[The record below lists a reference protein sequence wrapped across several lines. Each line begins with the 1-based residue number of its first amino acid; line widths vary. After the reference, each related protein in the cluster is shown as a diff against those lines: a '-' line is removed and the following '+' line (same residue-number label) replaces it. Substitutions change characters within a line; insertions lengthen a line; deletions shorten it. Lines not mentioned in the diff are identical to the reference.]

1 MEICLSVASLSIH
14 DAEDGHENAI
24 FIQGNNVSNGLGSL
38 YSKQGSKGLNQ
49 DAANLYQGYG
59 VDDGALCG
67 VFDGHGKNGQVVSE
81 LVCNQLPS
89 LLLSL
94 KNALSKVNFYMWKG
108 ACISVFELMDK
119 DIELQEIL
127 DCSFSGTTAV
137 QGQDLVIANLGDS
150 RAVLGKLTK
159 NGVETIQL
167 TKDLPGFEAERI
179 RNCNGR
185 VAALNHEPHVQRVWL
200 PHEDT
205 QGLAMSRAFG
215 DFILKDHIIAI
226 SKIKYHRLTSDD
238 QFIILATDGVC
249 DVLSNDQVASIV
261 WEAES
266 EQAAARVVVE

>member
-1 MEICLSVASLSIH
+1 MLTWGSLNSRLRKLGFIDSWTVKVSGKQNKIISSVMEICLSVASLSIH

-137 QGQDLVIANLGDS
+137 VAIRQG
-150 RAVLGKLTK
+150 KETK
-159 NGVETIQL
+159 
-167 TKDLPGFEAERI
+167 
-179 RNCNGR
+179 
-185 VAALNHEPHVQRVWL
+185 
-200 PHEDT
+200 
-205 QGLAMSRAFG
+205 
-215 DFILKDHIIAI
+215 HI
-226 SKIKYHRLTSDD
+226 
-238 QFIILATDGVC
+238 
-249 DVLSNDQVASIV
+249 
-261 WEAES
+261 
-266 EQAAARVVVE
+266 